1 MSARSEES
9 AVFLGPAALSP
20 GPWDPGGQGGILSV
34 EAENTDPTE

>member
-9 AVFLGPAALSP
+9 TVSVGPVALSP
-20 GPWDPGGQGGILSV
+20 GPSDPGGPVGILSV